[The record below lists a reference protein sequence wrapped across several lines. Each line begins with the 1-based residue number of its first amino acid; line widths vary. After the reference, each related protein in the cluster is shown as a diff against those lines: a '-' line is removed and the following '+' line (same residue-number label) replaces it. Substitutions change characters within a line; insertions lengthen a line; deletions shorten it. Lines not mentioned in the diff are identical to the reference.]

1 MYDSP
6 FRGTGETDRM
16 KTRQILFALVL
27 FTSLSAH
34 ADFNDGVVALMMG
47 DYEKAVNI
55 LLPLAETADHAYAQY
70 FVGRMYAGGQGL
82 TQDYDAA
89 AKWYRQAA
97 EKGVGDAQYRL
108 GGLYQMGH
116 GVPKDMEYA
125 YSWYSVAAH
134 LGNAKAQDG
143 VNSAAASLS
152 EDEMKAAN
160 ELAADLIAK
169 YGQPKKETSRVQ

>member
-1 MYDSP
+1 
-6 FRGTGETDRM
+6 M
-16 KTRQILFALVL
+16 KIRPILCALVL
-27 FTSLSAH
+27 FTSLSAQ

-55 LLPLAETADHAYAQY
+55 LMPLAETADHAYAQY

-89 AKWYRQAA
+89 AKFYRQAA

-108 GGLYQMGH
+108 AGLYQSGH

-134 LGNAKAQDG
+134 LGNAKAKVG
-143 VNSAAASLS
+143 VKSSAESLS
-152 EDEMKAAN
+152 DDEMKAAN

-169 YGQPKKETSRVQ
+169 YGQVPKETSRIQ